1 MPWLRINFIYFNFF
15 PEGRRHQVDIRFMH
29 SFTMNV
35 IRERKSKILAQ
46 MERNGKEQ
54 NPENY
59 ENKRKR
65 LAFMDLLI
73 EQHLKSPKDFTEVNI
88 REEVD
93 TFMFEGHDTTAMSI
107 IWTLYLIGNYPE
119 IQARIHEEIEK
130 LYYPGEGKIMWTK
143 DQLSQMKFLE
153 ACIKESLRLFPSVP
167 FIGRQAKEDLEIEDG
182 VIIPKNSTILL
193 FLYEIQQD
201 PKYFPEPT
209 RFIPDRFIEG
219 SEHYGGKINPFAF
232 VPFSAGPRNCIGQK
246 FALQEEK
253 IILAS
258 IFSQFKIRSM
268 LADREA
274 MIQPELILRPR
285 STLFISF
292 QPK

>member
-1 MPWLRINFIYFNFF
+1 
-15 PEGRRHQVDIRFMH
+15 MH

-35 IRERKSKILAQ
+35 IKERKSKILTE
-46 MERNGKEQ
+46 MEMNNEKPNQ
-54 NPENY
+54 ENID
-59 ENKRKR
+59 KRKR

-73 EQHLKSPKDFTEVNI
+73 EQHLKSPKDFTEINI

-107 IWTLYLIGNYPE
+107 MWTLYLIGNYPE
-119 IQARIHEEIEK
+119 IQARVHEEIEQ
-130 LYYPGEGKIMWTK
+130 LYYPEQGKIIWTK

-167 FIGRQAKEDLEIEDG
+167 FIARQANEDLEIENG
-182 VIIPKNSTILL
+182 VIIPKDSTILL

-201 PKYFPEPT
+201 PKYFSEPR

-219 SEHYGGKINPFAF
+219 SEHYAGKINPFAF

-253 IILAS
+253 IMLAS
-258 IFSQFKIRSM
+258 IFSQFTIRSM

-292 QPK
+292 KPK